1 MSQLLAAQALNIA
14 SIDPSLGHT
23 GQTLTR
29 RLVCRQYAS
38 FQDKY
43 HLYMLFDLM
52 LGGDLMDVLVAEAKV
67 IKRRDP
73 QGGWKRGCLAPKV
86 GLS

>member
-1 MSQLLAAQALNIA
+1 MC
-14 SIDPSLGHT
+14 G
-23 GQTLTR
+23 
-29 RLVCRQYAS
+29 CRQYAS

-67 IKRRDP
+67 VKRREA
-73 QGGWKRGCLAPKV
+73 QSGWKPGCLAPKARTQA
-86 GLS
+86 LCCTCACAPAALPAAWQKHHAFQY